1 MSTIATDSPAAWTAA
16 DLRADESWIFTLDE
30 RAQRHLT
37 DAVRQAKD
45 PAKTLLDYRR
55 EDFDL
60 GPAWPVVAAA
70 FRETKRGR
78 GIALVRGLPR
88 EDLSAE
94 DFELLTWA

>member
-1 MSTIATDSPAAWTAA
+1 MSTIATGSPAAWKAE

-30 RAQRHLT
+30 RSRRHLT
-37 DAVRQAKD
+37 EAVRKPKD

-60 GPAWPVVAAA
+60 GPAWPVIAAA

-78 GIALVRGLPR
+78 GRRAFEIRQAA
-88 EDLSAE
+88 DLGMT
-94 DFELLTWA
+94 LTD